1 MNTPY
6 QSIYEAL
13 PDSKALKAT
22 KNKSNLVKSN
32 NIKFNKLK
40 QQQVVKKIDT
50 LIRTINSLINKFR
63 NTLPKTNAK
72 KLKIQNS
79 DKFLSWKVSI
89 FPKKLSGDYDEVAVL
104 QFSVGQEK
112 IRNKIFEL
120 FIELDNTIEQVK
132 SEESYEFL
140 PEKYSNFLKIA
151 MSNDW
156 TSMGS
161 FSKSAYDVNG
171 LINKIWKQIGIT
183 PATSYEGVP
192 GLYRLHATNAPPA
205 CLKGQFTGKP
215 GIGLLMYKGFI
226 HYCGHGFTSSQSDEA
241 KNVWMSIKKDSD
253 IISFEY
259 EDFRGLIA
267 ISTLLPK
274 ESVIQI
280 LDRFL
285 SRTGTYKSFYSWCK
299 TRMDEGDELEDILDN
314 ELYSLIQNDI
324 EQIKAGVSSEAF
336 NSVYNDWYG
345 GNDEQYDDEESDE
358 YLFDIENFNLNQLF
372 YDGFTD
378 DQLSD
383 YIKLFRKDIYDS
395 TLENYLDE
403 GLEQSEA
410 EEQTE
415 QYMKDLKIIEYW
427 EHDIGENLYDTYLD
441 YYERQNGE
449 EVSTSRV
456 VEGYGIDMDSFKK
469 DGMYY
474 HSVDFMFQ
482 QTINRLE
489 RQIVRNE
496 SNTTN
501 QSSIGK
507 SSNTRNNYRSKGS
520 VRSSTK
526 QSNNDTIKI
535 GNLEVKKQD
544 EPEAINWDIAMNFA
558 PSGYR
563 LPTKKELKFMYD
575 NRKKIGGFKSSMYW
589 SSDKEKED
597 DHAWYYNFDYGILN
611 VRLVRNVAN
620 VRYVKDI

>member
-40 QQQVVKKIDT
+40 QKQVIKKIDT
-50 LIRTINSLINKFR
+50 LIRAINSLINKFR
-63 NTLPKTNAK
+63 NTLPKTNPK

-89 FPKKLSGDYDEVAVL
+89 FPKKLSSDYDEVAVL

-112 IRNKIFEL
+112 IKNKIFEL
-120 FIELDNTIEQVK
+120 FIELNNVIEQVK
-132 SEESYEFL
+132 NEENYEFL
-140 PEKYSNFLKIA
+140 PEKYNNFLKIA
-151 MSNDW
+151 MANDW

-324 EQIKAGVSSEAF
+324 EQIKAGVIQTQSHAL
-336 NSVYNDWYG
+336 YGDND
-345 GNDEQYDDEESDE
+345 DEEYDDEESDE
-358 YLFDIENFNLNQLF
+358 YLFDIENFNLKQLF

-415 QYMKDLKIIEYW
+415 QHMKDLKIIEYW
-427 EHDIGENLYDTYLD
+427 EDGTGENLYDTYLD
-441 YYERQNGE
+441 YYKRQNGE

-456 VEGYGIDMDSFKK
+456 VDDYGLDMDSFKS

-474 HSVDFMFQ
+474 DNVTFMFQ

-496 SNTTN
+496 NFQTSTTSNTF
-501 QSSIGK
+501 
-507 SSNTRNNYRSKGS
+507 NT
-520 VRSSTK
+520 
-526 QSNNDTIKI
+526 I
-535 GNLEVKKQD
+535 
-544 EPEAINWDIAMNFA
+544 PEAAKIVDISKVKWKNEE
-558 PSGYR
+558 PRTLSGYELKNVVIPKGYR
-563 LPTKKELKFMYD
+563 LPTIQELYTAVR
-575 NRKKIGGFKSSMYW
+575 NKIGGFENGVLYW
-589 SSDKEKED
+589 SSSKS
-597 DHAWYYNFDYGILN
+597 NNDYWCIN
-611 VRLVRNVAN
+611 TVTRVPLVYGEFAICN